1 MTEDLAIKLSTE
13 SSISEMFDSRRD
25 KYVLATLLNP
35 CFKGRIE
42 TMPSPYAG
50 TDCWKDTVINNIAG
64 GHTIMHLLFSLILP
78 LSSPRPSI
86 SHKAEDAQAPGTPQ
100 SAKEVITAYLQFLG
114 LPLSARSGA
123 VPPRKNSIL
132 SVSWEES
139 VHYERSIG
147 VMGDLFICWEVR
159 S

>member
-1 MTEDLAIKLSTE
+1 MASAFQVNEISQLSKQVKVLAIGIGQADGDTAAVTLTEDLAIKLSTE

-50 TDCWKDTVINNIAG
+50 TDCWKDTVINNSAG

-86 SHKAEDAQAPGTPQ
+86 SHKAEDAQASGTSQ
-100 SAKEVITAYLQFLG
+100 SAKEVITAYL
-114 LPLSARSGA
+114 
-123 VPPRKNSIL
+123 
-132 SVSWEES
+132 
-139 VHYERSIG
+139 
-147 VMGDLFICWEVR
+147 
-159 S
+159 

>member
-50 TDCWKDTVINNIAG
+50 TDCWKDTVINNSAG

-123 VPPRKNSIL
+123 VPPRKNSICPYHGKNL
-132 SVSWEES
+132 S
-139 VHYERSIG
+139 IMKG
-147 VMGDLFICWEVR
+147 L
-159 S
+159 

>member
-1 MTEDLAIKLSTE
+1 MTEDPAIKLSTE

-50 TDCWKDTVINNIAG
+50 TDCWKDTVINNSAG

-100 SAKEVITAYLQFLG
+100 SAKEVITAYL
-114 LPLSARSGA
+114 
-123 VPPRKNSIL
+123 
-132 SVSWEES
+132 
-139 VHYERSIG
+139 
-147 VMGDLFICWEVR
+147 
-159 S
+159 